1 MINLDTINWQQL
13 ALNLRRHIPLSVAS
27 KKLGYDKDYL
37 NRFARAEVVEPRFSK
52 GILMLNMHLDLCGGD
67 KHNKLLTTYRGL
79 Q

>member
-52 GILMLNMHLDLCGGD
+52 GPS
-67 KHNKLLTTYRGL
+67 R
-79 Q
+79 